1 LLPIAAPSSFNQE
14 KNMKTKNCSD
24 LILGTLFGTLLVASY
39 QPSAIADEVFKRD
52 YDFST
57 PIPAT
62 GKVTIRKP
70 IQDLPAKSLF
80 ASCPAKSNLQE
91 FAESTSF
98 LVMICRDRKNE
109 LQKYWLQKNK
119 KTGSVLR
126 LTARDLPR
134 QPYAG
139 WKHGDYEVSL
149 YGDGRNPELINAYVE
164 SYNRKTKLG
173 KAEALLYYYS
183 KFHVSP

>member
-1 LLPIAAPSSFNQE
+1 
-14 KNMKTKNCSD
+14 MKTKNCSD
-24 LILGTLFGTLLVASY
+24 LILGTVFGTLLVASY
-39 QPSAIADEVFKRD
+39 QPSAIADSVFKRD

-80 ASCPAKSNLQE
+80 AACPAKSNLQE

-109 LQKYWLQKNK
+109 LQKYWIQKNK
-119 KTGSVLR
+119 KTGSVVR
-126 LTARDLPR
+126 LISWDFPNS
-134 QPYAG
+134 QPSA
-139 WKHGDYEVSL
+139 WKNGNYQVSL
-149 YGDGRNPELINAYVE
+149 YRDGRNPELINAYVE
-164 SYNRKTKLG
+164 SYNSKTKLG